1 MFKIKG
7 YLKKFWY
14 LILACICLLFVQAQT
29 ELTLPDYMSDIVSV
43 GIQAGGFASPVS
55 DVLTEETYQHLL
67 LFVDQ
72 KDQKTVKK
80 DYKKVSKVNQDII
93 DTFPKA
99 KGKTVY
105 QLKDLSSDE
114 ESELE
119 DILMKPMLIITSL
132 DSMDTSSKEY
142 QEKFGQLPPNMSV
155 YDAMDYLGLLSNL
168 PDKIRKERIASL
180 LEQVNLKEN
189 MRTKIKALSGGMKQ
203 RLGIAQALLH
213 DPQILIVD
221 EPTAG
226 LDPEERIRF
235 RNMLSEFAEDRIVI
249 LSTHIS
255 SDVETSCENIGVLDN
270 GKMIWNGA
278 AEELIKQAEG
288 KVYLISAEKKQDKII
303 REKYTVLNIIAS
315 GSGTQYRVL
324 SETLP
329 EEKHILQAPTLE
341 DGYMYLLSQTDGGIN
356 NEIISKRM

>member
-1 MFKIKG
+1 MEIVINNLSKNYGKKSALKNVSVTIHSGMYGLLGRNGAGKTSLMRILATLSVPSSGEISMNGIPIKETTKIREIVG
-7 YLKKFWY
+7 YL
-14 LILACICLLFVQAQT
+14 
-29 ELTLPDYMSDIVSV
+29 P
-43 GIQAGGFASPVS
+43 
-55 DVLTEETYQHLL
+55 
-67 LFVDQ
+67 
-72 KDQKTVKK
+72 
-80 DYKKVSKVNQDII
+80 QD
-93 DTFPKA
+93 FSF
-99 KGKTVY
+99 Y
-105 QLKDLSSDE
+105 R
-114 ESELE
+114 
-119 DILMKPMLIITSL
+119 
-132 DSMDTSSKEY
+132 
-142 QEKFGQLPPNMSV
+142 NMSV
-155 YDAMDYLGLLSNL
+155 YGAMDYLGLLSNI
-168 PDKIRKERIASL
+168 PDKVRKERISAL

-189 MRTKIKALSGGMKQ
+189 VRTKVKALSGGMKR

-213 DPQILIVD
+213 NPQILIVD

-235 RNMLSEFAEDRIVI
+235 RNLLSEFAEDRIVI

-278 AEELIKQAEG
+278 AEELVKQAEG

>member
-1 MFKIKG
+1 MEIVIKNLSKNYGRKAALKNVSVTIHSGMYGLLGRNGAGKTSLMRILATLSVPSGGEVSMNGIPINETGKIREIVG
-7 YLKKFWY
+7 YLSQNFSFYRK
-14 LILACICLLFVQAQT
+14 
-29 ELTLPDYMSDIVSV
+29 
-43 GIQAGGFASPVS
+43 
-55 DVLTEETYQHLL
+55 
-67 LFVDQ
+67 
-72 KDQKTVKK
+72 
-80 DYKKVSKVNQDII
+80 
-93 DTFPKA
+93 
-99 KGKTVY
+99 
-105 QLKDLSSDE
+105 
-114 ESELE
+114 
-119 DILMKPMLIITSL
+119 
-132 DSMDTSSKEY
+132 
-142 QEKFGQLPPNMSV
+142 MSV

-278 AEELIKQAEG
+278 AEELVKQAEG

>member
-1 MFKIKG
+1 MEIVIKNLSQNYGRKAALKNVSVTIHSGMYGLLGRNGAGKTSLMRILATLSVPSGGEVSMNGIPINETGKIREIVG
-7 YLKKFWY
+7 YLSQNFSFY
-14 LILACICLLFVQAQT
+14 R
-29 ELTLPDYMSDIVSV
+29 
-43 GIQAGGFASPVS
+43 
-55 DVLTEETYQHLL
+55 
-67 LFVDQ
+67 
-72 KDQKTVKK
+72 
-80 DYKKVSKVNQDII
+80 
-93 DTFPKA
+93 
-99 KGKTVY
+99 
-105 QLKDLSSDE
+105 
-114 ESELE
+114 
-119 DILMKPMLIITSL
+119 
-132 DSMDTSSKEY
+132 
-142 QEKFGQLPPNMSV
+142 NMSV

>member
-1 MFKIKG
+1 MEIVIKNLSKNYGRKAALKNVSVTIHSGMYGLLGRNGAGKTSLMRILATLSVPSGGEVSMNGISIKETGKIREIIG
-7 YLKKFWY
+7 YLPQNFSFY
-14 LILACICLLFVQAQT
+14 R
-29 ELTLPDYMSDIVSV
+29 
-43 GIQAGGFASPVS
+43 
-55 DVLTEETYQHLL
+55 
-67 LFVDQ
+67 
-72 KDQKTVKK
+72 
-80 DYKKVSKVNQDII
+80 
-93 DTFPKA
+93 
-99 KGKTVY
+99 
-105 QLKDLSSDE
+105 
-114 ESELE
+114 
-119 DILMKPMLIITSL
+119 
-132 DSMDTSSKEY
+132 
-142 QEKFGQLPPNMSV
+142 NMSV

-168 PDKIRKERIASL
+168 PDKIRKERIVSL

-189 MRTKIKALSGGMKQ
+189 MRTKIKALSGGMRQ

-213 DPQILIVD
+213 GPQILIVD

-235 RNMLSEFAEDRIVI
+235 RNLLSEFAEDRIVI

-255 SDVETSCENIGVLDN
+255 SDVEASCENIGVLDN

-278 AEELIKQAEG
+278 TEELVKQAEG
-288 KVYLISAEKKQDKII
+288 KVYLISAGKKQDKII

-329 EEKHILQAPTLE
+329 EEKHIFQDPTLE

>member
-1 MFKIKG
+1 MEIVIKNLSKNYGRKAALKNVSVTIHSGMYGLLGRNGAGKTSLMRILATLSVPSGGEVSMNGIPINETGKIREIVG
-7 YLKKFWY
+7 YLSQNFSFY
-14 LILACICLLFVQAQT
+14 R
-29 ELTLPDYMSDIVSV
+29 
-43 GIQAGGFASPVS
+43 
-55 DVLTEETYQHLL
+55 
-67 LFVDQ
+67 
-72 KDQKTVKK
+72 
-80 DYKKVSKVNQDII
+80 
-93 DTFPKA
+93 
-99 KGKTVY
+99 
-105 QLKDLSSDE
+105 
-114 ESELE
+114 
-119 DILMKPMLIITSL
+119 
-132 DSMDTSSKEY
+132 
-142 QEKFGQLPPNMSV
+142 NMSV

-341 DGYMYLLSQTDGGIN
+341 DGYMYLLSQTDGGMN

>member
-1 MFKIKG
+1 MEIVIKNLSKNYGRKAALKNVSVTIHSGMYGLLGRNGAGKTSLMRILATLSVPSGGEVSMNGIPINETGKIREIVG
-7 YLKKFWY
+7 YLSQNFSFY
-14 LILACICLLFVQAQT
+14 R
-29 ELTLPDYMSDIVSV
+29 
-43 GIQAGGFASPVS
+43 
-55 DVLTEETYQHLL
+55 
-67 LFVDQ
+67 
-72 KDQKTVKK
+72 
-80 DYKKVSKVNQDII
+80 
-93 DTFPKA
+93 
-99 KGKTVY
+99 
-105 QLKDLSSDE
+105 
-114 ESELE
+114 
-119 DILMKPMLIITSL
+119 
-132 DSMDTSSKEY
+132 
-142 QEKFGQLPPNMSV
+142 NMSV

-255 SDVETSCENIGVLDN
+255 SDVETSCENIGGLDN

>member
-1 MFKIKG
+1 MEIVIKNLSKNYGRKAALKNVSVTIHSGMYGLLGRNGAGKTSLMRILATLSVPSGGEVSMNGIPINETGKIREIVG
-7 YLKKFWY
+7 YLSQNFSFY
-14 LILACICLLFVQAQT
+14 R
-29 ELTLPDYMSDIVSV
+29 
-43 GIQAGGFASPVS
+43 
-55 DVLTEETYQHLL
+55 
-67 LFVDQ
+67 
-72 KDQKTVKK
+72 
-80 DYKKVSKVNQDII
+80 
-93 DTFPKA
+93 
-99 KGKTVY
+99 
-105 QLKDLSSDE
+105 
-114 ESELE
+114 
-119 DILMKPMLIITSL
+119 
-132 DSMDTSSKEY
+132 
-142 QEKFGQLPPNMSV
+142 NMSV

-226 LDPEERIRF
+226 LDPEERIHF

-278 AEELIKQAEG
+278 TEELVKQAEG
-288 KVYLISAEKKQDKII
+288 KVYLISTEKKQDKII

>member
-1 MFKIKG
+1 MEIVIKNLSKNYGRKAALKNVSVTIHSGMYGLLGRNGAGKTSLMRILAALSVPSGGEVSMNGISIKETGKIREIIG
-7 YLKKFWY
+7 YL
-14 LILACICLLFVQAQT
+14 
-29 ELTLPDYMSDIVSV
+29 P
-43 GIQAGGFASPVS
+43 
-55 DVLTEETYQHLL
+55 
-67 LFVDQ
+67 
-72 KDQKTVKK
+72 
-80 DYKKVSKVNQDII
+80 QD
-93 DTFPKA
+93 FSF
-99 KGKTVY
+99 Y
-105 QLKDLSSDE
+105 R
-114 ESELE
+114 
-119 DILMKPMLIITSL
+119 
-132 DSMDTSSKEY
+132 
-142 QEKFGQLPPNMSV
+142 NMSV
-155 YDAMDYLGLLSNL
+155 YDAMDYLSLLSNL
-168 PDKIRKERIASL
+168 PDKIRKERIVSL

-189 MRTKIKALSGGMKQ
+189 MRTKIKALSGGMRQ

-235 RNMLSEFAEDRIVI
+235 RNLLSEFAEDRIVI

-255 SDVETSCENIGVLDN
+255 SDVEASCENIGVLDN

-278 AEELIKQAEG
+278 TEELVKQAEG
-288 KVYLISAEKKQDKII
+288 KVYLISAGKKQDKII

-329 EEKHILQAPTLE
+329 EEKHILQDPTLE

-356 NEIISKRM
+356 NEIICERM

>member
-1 MFKIKG
+1 MEIVIKNLSKNYGKKAALKNVSVTIHSGMYGLLGRNGAGKTSLMRILATLSVPSGGEVSMNGISIKETGKIREIIG
-7 YLKKFWY
+7 YL
-14 LILACICLLFVQAQT
+14 
-29 ELTLPDYMSDIVSV
+29 S
-43 GIQAGGFASPVS
+43 
-55 DVLTEETYQHLL
+55 
-67 LFVDQ
+67 
-72 KDQKTVKK
+72 
-80 DYKKVSKVNQDII
+80 QD
-93 DTFPKA
+93 FSF
-99 KGKTVY
+99 Y
-105 QLKDLSSDE
+105 R
-114 ESELE
+114 
-119 DILMKPMLIITSL
+119 
-132 DSMDTSSKEY
+132 
-142 QEKFGQLPPNMSV
+142 NMSV

-189 MRTKIKALSGGMKQ
+189 MRTKIKALSGGMRQ

-255 SDVETSCENIGVLDN
+255 SDVEASCENIGVLDN

-278 AEELIKQAEG
+278 AEEAEG
-288 KVYLISAEKKQDKII
+288 KVYLISTEKKQDKVI

>member
-1 MFKIKG
+1 MEIVIKNLSKNYGRKAALKNVSVTIHSGMYGLLGRNGAGKTSLMRILATLSVPSGGEVSMNGIPINETGKIREIVG
-7 YLKKFWY
+7 YLSQNFSFY
-14 LILACICLLFVQAQT
+14 R
-29 ELTLPDYMSDIVSV
+29 
-43 GIQAGGFASPVS
+43 
-55 DVLTEETYQHLL
+55 
-67 LFVDQ
+67 
-72 KDQKTVKK
+72 
-80 DYKKVSKVNQDII
+80 
-93 DTFPKA
+93 
-99 KGKTVY
+99 
-105 QLKDLSSDE
+105 
-114 ESELE
+114 
-119 DILMKPMLIITSL
+119 
-132 DSMDTSSKEY
+132 
-142 QEKFGQLPPNMSV
+142 NMSV

-226 LDPEERIRF
+226 FDPEERIRF

>member
-1 MFKIKG
+1 MEIVIKNLSKNYGRKAALKNVSVTIHSGMYGLLGRNGAGKTSLMRILATLSVPSGGEVSMNGISIKETGKIREIIG
-7 YLKKFWY
+7 YLPQNFSFY
-14 LILACICLLFVQAQT
+14 R
-29 ELTLPDYMSDIVSV
+29 
-43 GIQAGGFASPVS
+43 
-55 DVLTEETYQHLL
+55 
-67 LFVDQ
+67 
-72 KDQKTVKK
+72 
-80 DYKKVSKVNQDII
+80 
-93 DTFPKA
+93 
-99 KGKTVY
+99 
-105 QLKDLSSDE
+105 
-114 ESELE
+114 
-119 DILMKPMLIITSL
+119 
-132 DSMDTSSKEY
+132 
-142 QEKFGQLPPNMSV
+142 NMSV

-168 PDKIRKERIASL
+168 PDKIRKERIVSL
-180 LEQVNLKEN
+180 LERVNLKEN
-189 MRTKIKALSGGMKQ
+189 MRTKIKALSGGMRQ

-226 LDPEERIRF
+226 LDPEEKIRF
-235 RNMLSEFAEDRIVI
+235 RNLLSEFAEDRIVI

-255 SDVETSCENIGVLDN
+255 SDVEASCENIGVLDN

-278 AEELIKQAEG
+278 TEELVKQAEG
-288 KVYLISAEKKQDKII
+288 KVYLISAGKKQDKII

-329 EEKHILQAPTLE
+329 EEKHILQDPTLE

>member
-1 MFKIKG
+1 MEIVIKNLSKNYGRKAALKNVSVTIHSGMYGLLGRNGAGKTSLMRILATLSVPSGGEVSMNGIPINETGKIREIVG
-7 YLKKFWY
+7 YLSQNFSFY
-14 LILACICLLFVQAQT
+14 R
-29 ELTLPDYMSDIVSV
+29 
-43 GIQAGGFASPVS
+43 
-55 DVLTEETYQHLL
+55 
-67 LFVDQ
+67 
-72 KDQKTVKK
+72 
-80 DYKKVSKVNQDII
+80 
-93 DTFPKA
+93 
-99 KGKTVY
+99 
-105 QLKDLSSDE
+105 
-114 ESELE
+114 
-119 DILMKPMLIITSL
+119 
-132 DSMDTSSKEY
+132 
-142 QEKFGQLPPNMSV
+142 NMSV

-221 EPTAG
+221 EPTAS

>member
-1 MFKIKG
+1 MEIVIKNLSKNYGRKAALKNVSVTIHSGMYGLLGRNGAGKTSLMRIFATLSVPSGGEVIMNGISIKETGKIREIIG
-7 YLKKFWY
+7 YLPQNFSFY
-14 LILACICLLFVQAQT
+14 R
-29 ELTLPDYMSDIVSV
+29 
-43 GIQAGGFASPVS
+43 
-55 DVLTEETYQHLL
+55 
-67 LFVDQ
+67 
-72 KDQKTVKK
+72 
-80 DYKKVSKVNQDII
+80 
-93 DTFPKA
+93 
-99 KGKTVY
+99 
-105 QLKDLSSDE
+105 
-114 ESELE
+114 
-119 DILMKPMLIITSL
+119 
-132 DSMDTSSKEY
+132 
-142 QEKFGQLPPNMSV
+142 NMSV

-168 PDKIRKERIASL
+168 PDKIRKERIVSL

-189 MRTKIKALSGGMKQ
+189 MRTKIKALSGGMRQ

-235 RNMLSEFAEDRIVI
+235 RNLLSEFAEDRIVI

-255 SDVETSCENIGVLDN
+255 SDVEASCENIGVLDN

-278 AEELIKQAEG
+278 TEELVKQAEG
-288 KVYLISAEKKQDKII
+288 KVYLISAGKKQDKII

-329 EEKHILQAPTLE
+329 EEKHILQDPTLE

>member
-1 MFKIKG
+1 MEIVIKNLSKNYGRKAALKNVSVTIHSGMYGLLGRNGAGKTSLMRILATLSVPSGGEVSMNGISIKETGKIREIIG
-7 YLKKFWY
+7 YLPQNFSFY
-14 LILACICLLFVQAQT
+14 R
-29 ELTLPDYMSDIVSV
+29 
-43 GIQAGGFASPVS
+43 
-55 DVLTEETYQHLL
+55 
-67 LFVDQ
+67 
-72 KDQKTVKK
+72 
-80 DYKKVSKVNQDII
+80 
-93 DTFPKA
+93 
-99 KGKTVY
+99 
-105 QLKDLSSDE
+105 
-114 ESELE
+114 
-119 DILMKPMLIITSL
+119 
-132 DSMDTSSKEY
+132 
-142 QEKFGQLPPNMSV
+142 NMSV

-168 PDKIRKERIASL
+168 PDKIRKERIVSL
-180 LEQVNLKEN
+180 LERVNLKEN
-189 MRTKIKALSGGMKQ
+189 MRTKIKALSGGMRQ

-213 DPQILIVD
+213 GPQILIVD

-235 RNMLSEFAEDRIVI
+235 RNLLSEFAEDRIVI

-255 SDVETSCENIGVLDN
+255 SDVEASCENIGVLDN

-278 AEELIKQAEG
+278 TEELVKQAEG
-288 KVYLISAEKKQDKII
+288 KVYLISAGKKQDKII

-329 EEKHILQAPTLE
+329 EEKHILQDPTLE

>member
-1 MFKIKG
+1 MEIVIKNLSKNYGRKAALKNVSVTIHSGMYGILGRNGAGKTSLMRILATLLVPSGGEVSMNGIPINETGKIREIVG
-7 YLKKFWY
+7 YLSQNFSFY
-14 LILACICLLFVQAQT
+14 R
-29 ELTLPDYMSDIVSV
+29 
-43 GIQAGGFASPVS
+43 
-55 DVLTEETYQHLL
+55 
-67 LFVDQ
+67 
-72 KDQKTVKK
+72 
-80 DYKKVSKVNQDII
+80 
-93 DTFPKA
+93 
-99 KGKTVY
+99 
-105 QLKDLSSDE
+105 
-114 ESELE
+114 
-119 DILMKPMLIITSL
+119 
-132 DSMDTSSKEY
+132 
-142 QEKFGQLPPNMSV
+142 NMSV